1 MAKRR
6 SSKTSKPN
14 VTRTPRKK
22 VASGSAIGK
31 RSKKMVGCKACNFGT
46 PYVVAEKT
54 SLSTG
59 KPCPRCHS
67 PNSLMTF
74 DSTAEWVYGN
84 ELRLLQEI
92 GEISDLQYQVRFDL
106 HCASPDPDT
115 KPPKVTTYISD
126 FTYID
131 KDDTFVVV
139 DVKGGNSF
147 QVVVSPEAKMKMKWF
162 ELEYGIPVTIVGR

>member
-74 DSTAEWVYGN
+74 D
-84 ELRLLQEI
+84 
-92 GEISDLQYQVRFDL
+92 
-106 HCASPDPDT
+106 
-115 KPPKVTTYISD
+115 
-126 FTYID
+126 
-131 KDDTFVVV
+131 VVV